1 MSTENLNNTEALKK
15 LKELSESARI
25 CMFCTDLTSLPITV
39 RPMSLQE
46 TDTEGNLWFISSD
59 ASNKNFQIAEDNRV
73 QLLFM
78 NNSNSE
84 YLSVFGKA
92 YIYKDKATIE
102 DKWSNLASAWFED
115 GKDDPNVSIIRV
127 APEDTYYW
135 DTKAG
140 KLVSLIS
147 FAAAAIS
154 GTKTDNS
161 DGVEGKLN
169 I

>member
-1 MSTENLNNTEALKK
+1 MSTENLSNTEALEK
-15 LKELSESARI
+15 LKELSEKARI
-25 CMFCTDLTSLPITV
+25 CMFCTDLTSIPITV

-84 YLSVFGKA
+84 YLSVFGEA
-92 YIYKDKATIE
+92 FIYKDKSTIE
-102 DKWSNLASAWFED
+102 DKWSNIANAWFEE
-115 GKDDPNVSIIRV
+115 GKDDPKVSIIRV
-127 APEDTYYW
+127 APHDTYYW

-169 I
+169 V

>member
-1 MSTENLNNTEALKK
+1 MSTENLSNTEALKK
-15 LKELSESARI
+15 LKELSEKARI
-25 CMFCTDLTSLPITV
+25 CMFCTDLTSIPITV

-84 YLSVFGKA
+84 YLSVFGQA
-92 YIYKDKATIE
+92 FIYKDKSTIE
-102 DKWSNLASAWFED
+102 DKWSNLASAWFEE
-115 GKDDPNVSIIRV
+115 GKDDPKVSIIRV
-127 APEDTYYW
+127 APQDTYYW

-169 I
+169 V

>member
-15 LKELSESARI
+15 LKELSEKARI
-25 CMFCTDLTSLPITV
+25 CMFCTDLTSIPITV

-46 TDTEGNLWFISSD
+46 TDMDGNLWFISSD

-84 YLSVFGKA
+84 YLSVFGPA
-92 YIYKDKATIE
+92 FIYKDKATIE
-102 DKWSNLASAWFED
+102 DKWSNLANAWFEE
-115 GKDDPNVSIIRV
+115 GKEDPNVSIIRV
-127 APEDTYYW
+127 APQDTYYW

-147 FAAAAIS
+147 FAAAAVS
-154 GTKTDNS
+154 GIKTDNS